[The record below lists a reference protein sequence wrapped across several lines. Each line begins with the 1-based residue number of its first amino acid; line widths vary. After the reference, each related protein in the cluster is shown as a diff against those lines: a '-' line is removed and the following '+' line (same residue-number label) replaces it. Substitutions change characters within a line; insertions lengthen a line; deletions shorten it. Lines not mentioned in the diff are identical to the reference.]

1 MAKVLHTFTIKRL
14 AEIEQDKIE
23 KVKNE
28 AGEETTRSYKE
39 KVSKKID
46 VEIKINQPSRRQM
59 QEADMEFSVE
69 MSRCIR
75 SGILTKAMLLNKY
88 SDTGGLISDSD
99 AKIMVESADE
109 LRDLQAELTILNLK
123 PEAERTEKEK
133 EKITSLNSLILSKRK
148 TLMEKETSY
157 ITLFNHTA
165 DIKAQN
171 KAILWYILNLTFYK
185 DETVGSEFQPLFP
198 GKTFEQKEAIMFDYE
213 DSGNEIYGK
222 CYSKLASIVSHWFF
236 TSNVD
241 TEEFDR
247 IINEIDGQ
255 TEPEESEPEESEP
268 EESGSEEPE
277 PTESG
282 GGESVGDES
291 GSDNS
296 GKE

>member
-1 MAKVLHTFTIKRL
+1 MAKVLHTFKITRV
-14 AEIEQDKIE
+14 AEIEEEKVE

-39 KVSKKID
+39 KVSKKIP

-88 SDTGGLISDSD
+88 SDTGGLISESD
-99 AKIMVESADE
+99 AKTMVSAADE

-123 PEAERTEKEK
+123 PESERTEKEK
-133 EKITSLNSLILSKRK
+133 EKINNLTYSILSKRK

-185 DETVGSEFQPLFP
+185 DETVSSEFQPLFP
-198 GKTFEQKEAIMFDYE
+198 GKNFEQREAVMFDYE
-213 DSGNEIYGK
+213 DSENEIYNK

-236 TSNVD
+236 TSNID
-241 TEEFDR
+241 SEEFDR
-247 IINEIDGQ
+247 IIQEIDGPA
-255 TEPEESEPEESEP
+255 EPEEESEESAKS
-268 EESGSEEPE
+268 EESGELR
-277 PTESG
+277 ESG
-282 GGESVGDES
+282 EP
-291 GSDNS
+291 DNS